1 MAQEPASPRTSVTVG
16 AIAAAVGLYFT
27 LAGFGLVPPPGK
39 AHAPGWVVVC
49 AGLVFL
55 LGGVA
60 AMLGGLAGADG
71 RTGELPASAP
81 RWLRAGQS
89 LLGVAITTCFGLVG
103 TWIAIG
109 PGDRKFTGTFPIGET
124 GGRIVFGVG
133 ALMIWL
139 FAIALARRA
148 ARELFGRIAD

>member
-1 MAQEPASPRTSVTVG
+1 MVTVG
-16 AIAAAVGLYFT
+16 ALAAAVGLYFT
-27 LAGFGLVPPPGK
+27 LAGLGLVPPPGK
-39 AHAPGWVVVC
+39 ANAPGWIVVC

-55 LGGVA
+55 FGGA
-60 AMLGGLAGADG
+60 AAILGGLSGADG

-89 LLGVAITTCFGLVG
+89 LLGVVITTCFGLIG

-109 PGDRKFTGTFPIGET
+109 PGDRKFTGSFPIGEI
-124 GGRIVFGVG
+124 GGRVVFGIG
-133 ALMIWL
+133 AVMVWL

-148 ARELFGRIAD
+148 AREWSRRPAE